1 MTDEIFS
8 ENGEEQTDG
17 EEQTAKE
24 SPESPESPRR
34 THPRRT
40 DALSAMMS
48 QGWGETT
55 KDWGFDPDAIALAGE
70 RRRDLAE
77 RFPDAALVI
86 PSGPAKIRSND
97 VTYVFRPHTSFA
109 QLTGLGARSDADAV
123 LVVVGGAAVETVLFQ
138 REPMGP
144 GTEAFYLDGGAGEYW
159 TGRRPS
165 MPELEAALGIS
176 VRPTSELVDFLRG
189 LARPLRVVPDAA
201 PAVEK
206 LLSAEGLHGTSD
218 PADDSDLDSDLDRAL
233 DSALATALDELRL
246 TKTPWEIAQMQKAVD
261 ISIRGFEDVVESLP
275 RAVEV
280 ARGERV
286 VEAAF
291 LGRARTEANDIGYG
305 STAAAGDNATTLHW
319 DACDGPVRATDLVL
333 LDAGAELETLYTAD
347 ITRTVPAS
355 GTFTDAQRRIY
366 QAVLDATDAAIT
378 AAVVGRPFQDPHDAA
393 VTVLA
398 QRLEEWGILPVTAA
412 ESLSDDGQHHRR
424 WMPHATSHHLGLD
437 VHDCAASRPEN
448 YRGAVIRPG
457 MVFTVEPGLYF
468 KADDLSVPEE
478 FRGIG
483 VRIEDDIVATD
494 DGPINLSAALPRTI
508 DDIEAWMAPLL
519 ERGSRVRAAARA

>member
-8 ENGEEQTDG
+8 ENGEEQT
-17 EEQTAKE
+17 AK
-24 SPESPESPRR
+24 ESPESPRR

-48 QGWGETT
+48 QGWGATA

-70 RRRDLAE
+70 RRRDLAA

-109 QLTGLGARSDADAV
+109 QLTGLGVRSDADAV
-123 LVVVGGAAVETVLFQ
+123 LVVVGGAPAETVLFQ

-176 VRPTSELVDFLRG
+176 VRPTTELIDFLRG
-189 LARPLRVVPDAA
+189 LARPVRVVPGAA

-206 LLSAEGLHGTSD
+206 LLAAEGLHGTSD
-218 PADDSDLDSDLDRAL
+218 SALDSDL

-246 TKTPWEIAQMQKAVD
+246 TKTAWEIAQMQKAVD

-319 DACDGPVRATDLVL
+319 DACDGPVRETDLVL

-366 QAVLDATDAAIT
+366 QAVLDAADAAIA
-378 AAVVGRPFQDPHDAA
+378 AAVVGRPFQDTHDAA

-412 ESLSDDGQHHRR
+412 ESISDDGQQHRR

-519 ERGSRVRAAARA
+519 ERGRRVRAAARA